1 MAIQQQMSHH
11 APGKEAA
18 NAAAIAGHGA
28 LELRRMADDAGY
40 NHARPVRRFRRRPAH
55 RPARGRTRD
64 RLHVLLAAGTALG
77 GWELQGKNRVSGG
90 RVIRRVCDFFDVVKN
105 GGCKQNSYD
114 NKLVIN
120 SKKSHTLSGEFASLR
135 DSKLLVEGS
144 LLFP

>member
-28 LELRRMADDAGY
+28 LELRWMADDAGY

-64 RLHVLLAAGTALG
+64 RLYVLLAAGTALG
-77 GWELQGKNRVSGG
+77 GWELHGKSRVSGESCHSE
-90 RVIRRVCDFFDVVKN
+90 R
-105 GGCKQNSYD
+105 S
-114 NKLVIN
+114 KLV
-120 SKKSHTLSGEFASLR
+120 
-135 DSKLLVEGS
+135 VEGS
-144 LLFP
+144 LLFPNSLTGVADKTILAARARSISCQGSFDSAQGDTRT

>member
-28 LELRRMADDAGY
+28 LEFRWMADDAGY

-77 GWELQGKNRVSGG
+77 GWELHGQSRVSGE
-90 RVIRRVCDFFDVVKN
+90 
-105 GGCKQNSYD
+105 
-114 NKLVIN
+114 
-120 SKKSHTLSGEFASLR
+120 SKDLYSFQTRLRASPTKR
-135 DSKLLVEGS
+135 S
-144 LLFP
+144 